1 MLFPL
6 ANYIHFYNCEYFQ
19 SANTKICKRLV
30 VSHVI
35 STLYNQLISQKHWR
49 VTMPYCGLG
58 YFYLLTSELTKKH
71 DLCQCPFAGQ
81 VISTRNISDGSDVQA
96 SSVSMPYCGPSHF
109 YPQTVFQRSLFG
121 NVSMPFCGPWHFYL
135 YYSERMVVIIPLCQ
149 CPFAGQ
155 VISTAFYPLWEDTA
169 DSGVNALLRAR
180 SFLQGLA
187 LLMLLQVDVSMPY
200 CGPGH
205 FYAGSST

>member
-49 VTMPYCGLG
+49 VTMPYCG
-58 YFYLLTSELTKKH
+58 
-71 DLCQCPFAGQ
+71 
-81 VISTRNISDGSDVQA
+81 
-96 SSVSMPYCGPSHF
+96 
-109 YPQTVFQRSLFG
+109 
-121 NVSMPFCGPWHFYL
+121 PWHFYAIRL
-135 YYSERMVVIIPLCQ
+135 NFYCNQYS
-149 CPFAGQ
+149 
-155 VISTAFYPLWEDTA
+155 
-169 DSGVNALLRAR
+169 
-180 SFLQGLA
+180 
-187 LLMLLQVDVSMPY
+187 VSMPY

-205 FYAGSST
+205 FYHRKKSKNGADYLECQCPIAGQVISTPLSWEPVFMRVSEPIFACIFLNCQIFRYNIAKKWASRKLYFENTIL